1 MLWQEATIT
10 VAPFVLAVVTSTA
23 LALYVLVW
31 YRHVSGATTVAL
43 HLLVMAEWA
52 LADTMELISANP
64 TTKLLWDKIKLSGIF
79 LMAPLWLTFVRQ
91 HLGMQTSLTRR
102 NLVLLYMPPLV
113 AMLLTFTN
121 ESHGL
126 MWHRPVPYPG
136 RSLSL
141 LEIDYGAG
149 MLVYTVYA
157 SIVTLLATLALIHAR
172 VRSHSLFRRQIN
184 NLLTVTYLPWL
195 GLAVHLVGWKPYP
208 QFYPVPFALIAGGI
222 IGARN
227 IFGLRAGDIV
237 PVAREVAIEGM
248 DDAVIVVDARTRI
261 VDLNLAG
268 QRVIGLSASKAIGKP
283 VGLVWQDWSALAAS
297 SHNQGEGDDASQETR
312 WTWESGHHVYDV
324 HASPLL
330 DARCQSIGQVIVLH
344 DITEFRAV
352 DAELRNA
359 YGELESRVQRR
370 TRELTDAN
378 VALEAEIA
386 DRTQAEAE
394 LAQQARELSRSNAL
408 ITALS
413 QVAARVEAGAAPD
426 EIMRTLGT
434 ELKRLGA
441 TCMIALLDLDA
452 QALIISYTSLDA
464 PLLAAAENLLGL
476 KMYGYAIAS
485 ERLPIWDELIVQ
497 GRPVF
502 VPDSLSMM
510 AASLP
515 APLGRLAKTL
525 FQMAGEN
532 LVTPVIWLPLT
543 AGTRV
548 IGALGMWGADL
559 KEGDLPALSIF
570 SSQVAVA
577 LEVAQ
582 LYKAERQRTTE
593 LVDARERLETEL
605 TERRRAEAQV
615 VVSLREK
622 EVLLKEIHHRVKNNL
637 QVISSLLSLQARH
650 VQDQQVIGVLQE
662 SRQRIRSMALVH
674 EKLYQSQDLTR
685 IDFAEYL
692 RSLASY
698 LFRSY
703 ELTPRLVSLVVAAD
717 DVFLGID
724 TAIPCGLLVSE
735 LISNAL
741 KHAFPDGR
749 GGEVLVAIR
758 SGRDG
763 HLTLTVSDDGVGF
776 PEDLDL
782 GNTRS
787 LGLQL
792 VNTLVSQIDG
802 TIELDGDGGTTF
814 RVTFTEPE

>member
-10 VAPFVLAVVTSTA
+10 IAPFVLAVVTSTA
-23 LALYVLVW
+23 LALYILVW
-31 YRHVSGATTVAL
+31 YRHVSGATVSAL

-52 LADTMELISANP
+52 LADTAELISVNP

-79 LMAPLWLTFVRQ
+79 LMGPLWLTFVLQ
-91 HLGMQTSLTRR
+91 HLGMQKSLTRR
-102 NLVLLYMPPLV
+102 NLALLYAPPLV

-126 MWHRPVPYPG
+126 MWHRPVLYPD
-136 RSLSL
+136 RSFSL
-141 LEIDYGAG
+141 PEIDYGAG
-149 MLVYTVYA
+149 VLIYTVYA
-157 SIVTLLATLALIHAR
+157 SVVTLLATLALIHVR

-184 NLLTVTYLPWL
+184 SLLAVTYLPWL

-248 DDAVIVVDARTRI
+248 DDAVIVVDARNRI
-261 VDLNLAG
+261 VDLNPAG
-268 QRVIGLSASKAIGKP
+268 RRVVGPSASRAIGEP
-283 VGLVWQDWSALAAS
+283 IGQVWPDWPALTAF
-297 SHNQGEGDDASQETR
+297 SHNQEEGDGASREMR
-312 WTWESGHHVYDV
+312 WTWENGRRVYDV
-324 HASPLL
+324 HISPLL
-330 DARCQSIGQVIVLH
+330 DTRSQLIGQIIVLH
-344 DITEFRAV
+344 DITELRAV
-352 DAELRNA
+352 DTELRNA
-359 YGELESRVQRR
+359 YDELESRVQRR
-370 TRELTDAN
+370 TRELTNAN

-394 LAQQARELSRSNAL
+394 LAERARELSRSNAL

-434 ELKRLGA
+434 ELKRLGV
-441 TCMIALLDLDA
+441 TCMIALLEPDA

-502 VPDSLSMM
+502 VADSLSMM
-510 AASLP
+510 SVSLP
-515 APLGRLAKTL
+515 PPLGPLARTL
-525 FQMAGEN
+525 FQMAGEK

-543 AGTRV
+543 TGTRV

-559 KEGDLPALSIF
+559 KEDDLPALSIF

-582 LYKAERQRTTE
+582 LYKAERQRTAE

-605 TERRRAEAQV
+605 TERQRAEAQV
-615 VVSLREK
+615 VASLREK

-692 RSLASY
+692 RSLTSY

-703 ELTPRLVSLVVAAD
+703 ELTPRLVSLEIAAD

-741 KHAFPDGR
+741 KHAFPEGR

-758 SGRDG
+758 SGEDG
-763 HLTLTVSDDGVGF
+763 QLTLTVSDDGVGF

-782 GNTRS
+782 GDTRS

-802 TIELDGDGGTTF
+802 TIELGRDGGTTF
-814 RVTFTEPE
+814 RVTFAEPE

>member
-10 VAPFVLAVVTSTA
+10 IAPFVLAVVTSTA
-23 LALYVLVW
+23 LALYILVW
-31 YRHVSGATTVAL
+31 YRHVSGTMVSAL

-52 LADTMELISANP
+52 LADTAELISVNP

-79 LMAPLWLTFVRQ
+79 LMGPLWLTFVLQ
-91 HLGMQTSLTRR
+91 HLGKQKSLTRR
-102 NLVLLYMPPLV
+102 NLALLYTPPLV

-126 MWHRPVPYPG
+126 MWHRPVSYPD
-136 RSLSL
+136 RSFSL
-141 LEIDYGAG
+141 PEIDYGVG
-149 MLVYTVYA
+149 VLVYVVYA
-157 SIVTLLATLALIHAR
+157 SIVTLLATLALIHVR

-184 NLLTVTYLPWL
+184 SLLAVTYLPWL

-248 DDAVIVVDARTRI
+248 DDAVIVVDARNRI
-261 VDLNLAG
+261 VDLNPAG
-268 QRVIGLSASKAIGKP
+268 RRVIGPSASKAIGEP
-283 VGLVWQDWSALAAS
+283 IGQMWPDWPALPAFF
-297 SHNQGEGDDASQETR
+297 HNQGDRDGASQEMR
-312 WTWESGHHVYDV
+312 RTWESGRRVYDV
-324 HASPLL
+324 NVSPLL
-330 DARCQSIGQVIVLH
+330 DTRSQLIGQIIVLH
-344 DITEFRAV
+344 DITELRAV

-359 YGELESRVQRR
+359 YDELESRVQRR
-370 TRELTDAN
+370 TRELTNAN
-378 VALEAEIA
+378 VVLEAEIA

-394 LAQQARELSRSNAL
+394 LAEQARELSRSNAL

-426 EIMRTLGT
+426 EIMHTLGT

-441 TCMIALLDLDA
+441 TCMIALLEPDA
-452 QALIISYTSLDA
+452 RALIISYTSLDT

-476 KMYGYAIAS
+476 KMIGYAIAP

-502 VPDSLSMM
+502 VADSLSMM
-510 AASLP
+510 SASLP
-515 APLGRLAKTL
+515 PPLGPLAKTL
-525 FQMAGEN
+525 FQMAGEKFI
-532 LVTPVIWLPLT
+532 TPVIWLPLT
-543 AGTRV
+543 TGTRV
-548 IGALGMWGADL
+548 IGGLGMWGADL
-559 KEGDLPALSIF
+559 KEDDLPALSIF
-570 SSQVAVA
+570 SSQVGVA

-582 LYKAERQRTTE
+582 LYKAERQRTAE

-605 TERRRAEAQV
+605 TERQRAEAQV
-615 VVSLREK
+615 VASLREK

-698 LFRSY
+698 LLRSY
-703 ELTPRLVSLVVAAD
+703 ELTPRLVSLEVAAD

-749 GGEVLVAIR
+749 GGKVLVAIR
-758 SGRDG
+758 SGEDG
-763 HLTLTVSDDGVGF
+763 RLTLTVSDDGIGF

-792 VNTLVSQIDG
+792 VNTLVSQING
-802 TIELDGDGGTTF
+802 TIDLDRDGGTTF
-814 RVTFTEPE
+814 RVTFVEPE